1 MGFISFLGHKGK
13 VYVWIERFSHE
24 ELRLEIKSAEY
35 KLDEKLVI
43 KNEELRKTLLELMK
57 NYKLSPE
64 LIHAKD
70 ITIATHLLL

>member
-13 VYVWIERFSHE
+13 VYVCIERFSHE

-35 KLDEKLVI
+35 K
-43 KNEELRKTLLELMK
+43 ELRKTLLELMK